1 MGATSLE
8 HDANLHSRTRPRTAG
23 DTGLWKVEYKHV
35 RINAAV
41 VLHLITVDATYH
53 RFNGFD
59 EQVDW
64 IFDSV
69 LPPEGAV

>member
-1 MGATSLE
+1 M
-8 HDANLHSRTRPRTAG
+8 
-23 DTGLWKVEYKHV
+23 